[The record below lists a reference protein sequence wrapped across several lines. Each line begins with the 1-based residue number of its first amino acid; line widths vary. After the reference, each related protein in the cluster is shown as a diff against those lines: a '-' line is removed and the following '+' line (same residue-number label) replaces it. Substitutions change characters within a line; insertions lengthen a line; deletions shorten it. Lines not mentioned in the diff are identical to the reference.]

1 MSARLARNT
10 EPQPKRR
17 PSGIG
22 LPSGRERAR
31 DEFYLEPRW
40 LINALLDVEWFD
52 GSVLDP
58 FCGGG
63 NIVGACLQRGIAATG
78 SDLWDRG
85 FGERRDAFNITEP
98 VVNVLS
104 NPPFRDIEWV
114 IEHFLPLVRHKLV
127 LLARLNILEGLAR
140 NALYRES
147 PPARV
152 WVSSRR
158 ASIPPGHLAHPRDEF
173 GAMNPLPATGGSTAY
188 AFIVWDREYT
198 GPTVLGWIP
207 REVAPPRTSRRS
219 ARPQQASPATSMPTL
234 LPPEP
239 PVRKTSPDR
248 GVAIANRVLRIA
260 AGKRVD
266 AQDSKGVRWSGTAI
280 ALLRDVGI
288 FDQAPAPKGQAAA
301 TPVVFSPE
309 QIDGMT
315 LPAANGRLTAV
326 AVWQRV
332 VPATV
337 RERLTLITGA
347 LPGGQRITLQ
357 TPIYAALAWAAGPDG
372 ELVVDAQRDRV
383 FARSAAGQIV
393 GVGAVTRGRG

>member
-1 MSARLARNT
+1 MSTRLTRNA
-10 EPQPKRR
+10 EPQPIRR

-22 LPSGRERAR
+22 LPSGRERAH

-40 LINALLDVEWFD
+40 LINALLDVETFD

-63 NIVGACLQRGIAATG
+63 NIVGACLQRGITATG

-85 FGERRDAFNITEP
+85 FGERRDAFDIAEP
-98 VVNVLS
+98 IDNVLS
-104 NPPFRDIEWV
+104 NPPFRGIEQV

-127 LLARLNILEGLAR
+127 LLARLNILEGLER
-140 NALYRES
+140 YALYRES

-158 ASIPPGHLAHPRDEF
+158 ASIPPGNLAHPRDEF
-173 GAMNPLPATGGSTAY
+173 GAMNPLPASGGSTAY
-188 AFIVWDREYT
+188 GFVVWDRDYT

-207 REVAPPRTSRRS
+207 REIDPPRTSWRS
-219 ARPQQASPATSMPTL
+219 APRQVAPAAVPAPTL

-239 PVRKTSPDR
+239 PILTASPSR
-248 GVAIANRVLRIA
+248 GVAIARAVLRIA
-260 AGKRVD
+260 AGNRVD

-280 ALLRDVGI
+280 VLLRDVGI

-309 QIDGMT
+309 QIDDMT
-315 LPAANGRLTAV
+315 VPAANRRLTTV

-332 VPATV
+332 VPATF
-337 RERLTLITGA
+337 RERQSLITGT
-347 LPGGQRITLQ
+347 LPGGHAITLQ
-357 TPIYAALAWAAGPDG
+357 VPIHAALAWAAGPDG

-393 GVGAVTRGRG
+393 GVGAVMRGRG